1 MSRHSGM
8 ILTNLSERASLCFLG
23 ADDVDSTF
31 NKAVYYAHRAL
42 HMERTPS
49 TEMIVVTSIHHR
61 MGCVSMRIATATYPD
76 TGPVVVDI
84 EPESCLTAGPYRFN
98 VTRESIRAMLW
109 FCDQYN
115 VSCMTAYNA
124 LFCFGANA
132 DRIMTVDSSG
142 STRPSELIS
151 EKFPLPVDF
160 HQQLNRHHD
169 SMKEVSA

>member
-1 MSRHSGM
+1 MPRHSGM
-8 ILTNLSERASLCFLG
+8 ISTNLSLRASFCFVG
-23 ADDVDSTF
+23 VSDVDSVF
-31 NKAVYYAHRAL
+31 NKAVYYAYRTL

-49 TEMIVVTSIHHR
+49 TEMIVVTSLHQR
-61 MGCVSMRIATATYPD
+61 LDCVSMRIATATYPD

-84 EPESCLTAGPYRFN
+84 EPESSLTVGPYRFN
-98 VTRESIRAMLW
+98 VTQESIRAMLW

-132 DRIMTVDSSG
+132 DRIMTVDASG

-160 HQQLNRHHD
+160 HQQLKRHHVP
-169 SMKEVSA
+169 EQAISA